1 MLLGRGFCGFE
12 NKKGVSDKLHL
23 KTTDL
28 LWGEGHCKE
37 LHKVVRTPKTD
48 LMGQMYSTKL

>member
-28 LWGEGHCKE
+28 LWGKD
-37 LHKVVRTPKTD
+37 VVRSYIKLFARLK
-48 LMGQMYSTKL
+48 LMSR